1 MNSVRF
7 SAAALLVVIA
17 LAACGGPDES
27 TEPQHSVSNP
37 PPGGC
42 CRVCTTG
49 QACGD
54 ACISAS
60 NTCHTAPGCACNG

>member
-1 MNSVRF
+1 MR
-7 SAAALLVVIA
+7 ARAVVLA
-17 LAACGGPDES
+17 VGVLLAACGGEDEPAS
-27 TEPQHSVSNP
+27 NQHSVSEP

-54 ACISAS
+54 TCIGSS
-60 NTCHTAPGCACNG
+60 LTCHTPPGCACNNW